1 MRGKAIKEKY
11 DQRDAEPPAPTASLL
26 PALQRSFTSLSSQVQ
41 QVLPKSPTKTPV
53 KQTRVNS
60 TERDDPHSA

>member
-11 DQRDAEPPAPTASLL
+11 DQRDAEPSVPTLL
-26 PALQRSFTSLSSQVQ
+26 ALQRSFTSLSSQVQ